1 MLWILTYQP
10 IHIRAYQSESEFEF
24 IPKTAYFPFLK
35 HVFTDDI
42 PPKHAGVEPQCD
54 FKSDYHGSNAAKCL
68 VFDLR
73 TSDFIVR
80 LEPNKHPWKG
90 SQNKK

>member
-1 MLWILTYQP
+1 MDLNISADP
-10 IHIRAYQSESEFEF
+10 YQSIS
-24 IPKTAYFPFLK
+24 IWVWVWIYSAYFPFLK

-80 LEPNKHPWKG
+80 LEPNKRPWKG